1 MTAHTSTTDSI
12 APIQWRFAWL
22 YVICNG
28 PILFWP
34 YSLNGS
40 NAALLMMTAWAP
52 ALGIHLMVPVLDWFY
67 PTDDSPPIKGKTHW
81 VNSLMPM
88 LCLPLWITALVM
100 AFLQLSGPIFPGL
113 GGQVSTSF
121 KLLALLG
128 MTVSLGAI
136 GGTLVIN
143 PAHELI
149 HRTSKTERQIGGL
162 LLAAVCYGAF
172 KVEHVRGH
180 HLNVATDKDTASA
193 TYGQNLFSFCVKSII
208 GTFSHA
214 NELESKRLEQVGIE
228 KHSVKWLVKN
238 EVWRLNAISLL
249 AIGFIVILVGW
260 AAALMFL
267 GASLVA
273 ILELEVINYIEH
285 YGLRRKIDQTTGRPE
300 PVTPLH
306 SWNTSTPV
314 GNAFLFNLQRHS
326 DHHAHAGKDY
336 LHLENIKS
344 APQLPYGYGT
354 MLMIALI
361 PPLWRKVMHPRL
373 GQLQNQSQ

>member
-1 MTAHTSTTDSI
+1 M
-12 APIQWRFAWL
+12 L
-22 YVICNG
+22 
-28 PILFWP
+28 
-34 YSLNGS
+34 
-40 NAALLMMTAWAP
+40 TAWAP

-67 PTDDSPPIKGKTHW
+67 PNDDSPPINGTTHLI
-81 VNSLMPM
+81 NRLMPM

-113 GGQVSTSF
+113 DGQVSYSF
-121 KLLALLG
+121 KILALLG

-172 KVEHVRGH
+172 KIEHVRGH

-193 TYGQNLFSFCVKSII
+193 TYGQNLFSFCVQSIA
-208 GTFSHA
+208 GTFVHA
-214 NELESKRLEQVGIE
+214 NHLESKRLEQAGTKKYSI
-228 KHSVKWLVKN
+228 SWFVKN
-238 EVWRLNAISLL
+238 EVLRLNIISLL
-249 AIGFIVILVGW
+249 VFGLIATAVGW
-260 AAALMFL
+260 AGALMFI

-285 YGLRRKIDQTTGRPE
+285 YGLRRKIDQDTGRPE
-300 PVTPLH
+300 PVTPFH

-336 LHLENIKS
+336 LHLENVKS
-344 APQLPYGYGT
+344 APQLPFGYGT
-354 MLMIALI
+354 MLMIALV
-361 PPLWRKVMHPRL
+361 PALWRKVMHPRIA
-373 GQLQNQSQ
+373 QLQNSNNQEAI